1 MTNTNNDENKSLT
14 KQNEEVNTAQAH
26 EQMNVLD
33 DTWAELS
40 QDWQAQPT
48 PKTDIQALL
57 KQTRRRTY
65 GAKLCFALNVIATL
79 SLIVVFIYG
88 LIDNQLGD
96 PFNTYIG
103 FGALISVFFVY
114 FEIKIRAAT
123 WRQLCDSPDKAIE
136 NALIACRSSMNYM
149 KLSKYSFI
157 PFLVLVNWFVFAI
170 EETTEKSIIPPLLF
184 ANGFMLAMFII
195 FEYLHRKRK
204 KQYQQLLQLMS
215 E

>member
-1 MTNTNNDENKSLT
+1 MTNKNNDEAVNLT
-14 KQNEEVNTAQAH
+14 QQNEELNSAH
-26 EQMNVLD
+26 DQVSSID
-33 DTWAELS
+33 DAWAELS

-57 KQTRRRTY
+57 KQTRRRTF

-79 SLIVVFIYG
+79 SLIGVFIYG
-88 LIDNQLGD
+88 VFDNQLGD

-103 FGALISVFFVY
+103 FGALLSVFFVS

-136 NALIACRSSMNYM
+136 NAVIACKSSMNYM
-149 KLSKYSFI
+149 RMTKYSFI
-157 PFLVLVNWFVFAI
+157 PFLILVNWFIFAL
-170 EETTEKSIIPPLLF
+170 EETTEKSIIPPLIF
-184 ANGFMLAMFII
+184 VNSFMLAMFVL

-204 KQYQQLLQLMS
+204 KQYQQLLLLLS

>member
-1 MTNTNNDENKSLT
+1 MTNSNNDENKSLT
-14 KQNEEVNTAQAH
+14 KQNEEVNTTKAH

-57 KQTRRRTY
+57 RQTRRRTY
-65 GAKLCFALNVIATL
+65 GAKFCFALNVIATL

-103 FGALISVFFVY
+103 LGALISVFFVY

-136 NALIACRSSMNYM
+136 NAVIACKSSMNYM
-149 KLSKYSFI
+149 RMTKYSFI
-157 PFLVLVNWFVFAI
+157 PFLVLVNWFIFAI

-184 ANGFMLAMFII
+184 VNGFMLVMFAI

-204 KQYQQLLQLMS
+204 KQYQQLLQLLS